1 MQKLLLLLIFLISLF
16 SYSQNKRIEISGT
29 ISDKLGKV
37 VDAHVINISSK
48 QGTFTNENGNFTI
61 PAKLGDQIK
70 ITSIQHEDVE
80 VIVAGIT
87 MKNKKLDLKLDLKE
101 YILDEVEVQKTYLS
115 GSLSTDSK
123 HIKKSDK
130 QMLMENLGF
139 NPFPKKLSQID
150 REIYTAST
158 SGGLIPL
165 DLIINTLS
173 GRLKSLKKKREL
185 LENEKRMIA
194 VENKYKPMII
204 NQLKIDS
211 IEVSSFLYF
220 CHFDNDFKD
229 VYYKSEF
236 EMIEFLQKQ
245 AKLFKKT
252 KEK

>member
-1 MQKLLLLLIFLISLF
+1 MQKLLLYLTLLSSLLL
-16 SYSQNKRIEISGT
+16 YSQNKRIEISGT
-29 ISDKLGKV
+29 LSDKLGKV
-37 VDAHVINISSK
+37 VDAHVINITSK
-48 QGTFTNENGNFTI
+48 QGTFTNINGNYTI
-61 PAKLGDQIK
+61 PAKLGDEIK
-70 ITSIQHEDVE
+70 ITSIQHNDLNV
-80 VIVAGIT
+80 VVAGINIKT
-87 MKNKKLDLKLDLKE
+87 KKLDLELNLKE
-101 YILDEVEVQKTYLS
+101 YILEEVEVKKTYLTGNL
-115 GSLSTDSK
+115 GSDAK
-123 HIKKSDK
+123 EVKKSDK
-130 QMLMENLGF
+130 QTVMENLGF

-173 GRLKSLKKKREL
+173 GRLKLLKKKREL

-211 IEVSSFLYF
+211 TEVSNFLYF
-220 CHFDNDFKD
+220 CHFDKDFKN

-245 AKLFKKT
+245 VKLFKKS